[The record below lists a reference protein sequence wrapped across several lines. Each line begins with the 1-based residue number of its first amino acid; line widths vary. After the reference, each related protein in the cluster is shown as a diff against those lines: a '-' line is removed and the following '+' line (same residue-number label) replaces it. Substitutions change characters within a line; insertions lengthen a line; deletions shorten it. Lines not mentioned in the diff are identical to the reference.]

1 MKKKYIRPIVML
13 IDADI
18 SSNVM
23 AGSGGSERSGGAS
36 YKYGGGNG
44 GEDNSSNGSMTY
56 TEEELDMGTK
66 GSIFTW
72 SDDYDNEYYD

>member
-1 MKKKYIRPIVML
+1 ML

-18 SSNVM
+18 ISNVM
-23 AGSGGSERSGGAS
+23 AGSAGNAGSGGAS

-72 SDDYDNEYYD
+72 SDDDEYYD

>member
-18 SSNVM
+18 ISNVM
-23 AGSGGSERSGGAS
+23 AGSAGNGSATSEFAGGNEGNEDP
-36 YKYGGGNG
+36 GGGRVSSTNG
-44 GEDNSSNGSMTY
+44 
-56 TEEELDMGTK
+56 ELIMGTK

-72 SDDYDNEYYD
+72 SDDDEYYD

>member
-18 SSNVM
+18 ISNVM
-23 AGSGGSERSGGAS
+23 AGSAGSGIKGVAS
-36 YKYGGGNG
+36 YNYGGGNT
-44 GEDNSSNGSMTY
+44 GEDHSSNGGVTY
-56 TEEELDMGTK
+56 TDDDLDMGTK

-72 SDDYDNEYYD
+72 SDDDDNEYYD

>member
-18 SSNVM
+18 ISNVM
-23 AGSGGSERSGGAS
+23 AGSGGNEANGGAS

-72 SDDYDNEYYD
+72 SDDDEYYD

>member
-18 SSNVM
+18 ISNVM
-23 AGSGGSERSGGAS
+23 AGSAGSERSGGAS

-72 SDDYDNEYYD
+72 SDDDDNEYYD

>member
-18 SSNVM
+18 ISNVM
-23 AGSGGSERSGGAS
+23 AGSGGDAGSGVAS

-56 TEEELDMGTK
+56 TEEDLDMGTK

-72 SDDYDNEYYD
+72 SDDDDNEYYD

>member
-18 SSNVM
+18 ISNVM
-23 AGSGGSERSGGAS
+23 AGSAGKGSATAQF
-36 YKYGGGNG
+36 GGGLVG
-44 GEDNSSNGSMTY
+44 KEDSNDESMT
-56 TEEELDMGTK
+56 EAKDVIIGTK

-72 SDDYDNEYYD
+72 SDDDEYND

>member
-18 SSNVM
+18 ISNVM

-36 YKYGGGNG
+36 YNYGGGNT
-44 GEDNSSNGSMTY
+44 GEDHSSNGGVTY
-56 TEEELDMGTK
+56 TDDDLDMGTK

-72 SDDYDNEYYD
+72 SDDDEYYD

>member
-18 SSNVM
+18 ISNVM
-23 AGSGGSERSGGAS
+23 TGSGENERIGGAS
-36 YKYGGGNG
+36 YRFGGGNR
-44 GEDNSSNGSMTY
+44 GEDNTGDGSVTK
-56 TEEELDMGTK
+56 TNVELIMGTK

-72 SDDYDNEYYD
+72 SDDDEYYD